1 LNYFISDFYCNEK
14 KAVIELDGPIH
25 ETTFEYDEFRDFE
38 MDNLGIHILRLK
50 NEELLNMNETLQ
62 KIEYF
67 LNSIP

>member
-1 LNYFISDFYCNEK
+1 MK
-14 KAVIELDGPIH
+14 KGSYWTWWSNPWNN
-25 ETTFEYDEFRDFE
+25 FEYDEFRDFE

-67 LNSIP
+67 

>member
-1 LNYFISDFYCNEK
+1 
-14 KAVIELDGPIH
+14 
-25 ETTFEYDEFRDFE
+25 

-50 NEELLNMNETLQ
+50 NEELLNMKETLQ